1 MYGSDSCDSMDQL
14 MTSPPSTSIGQSF
27 TEEEKEEGEH
37 RGKESVRV
45 RDGTE
50 MEEIEQEREDGVRLL
65 V

>member
-1 MYGSDSCDSMDQL
+1 MSQK
-14 MTSPPSTSIGQSF
+14 
-27 TEEEKEEGEH
+27 EEKEEGEH